1 MNSTDPLT
9 AEPDAIPRRSP
20 GAPLRL
26 TDVARAFARYDSPKL
41 IGIGFLAALAARLA
55 VGNWSWR
62 DVLIPM
68 GLIAFEPVTE
78 WVIHVYLLHARP
90 IQIGGR
96 RHDLLAA
103 REQR

>member
-1 MNSTDPLT
+1 MNSIDPLT

-26 TDVARAFARYDSPKL
+26 IDVARAFARYDSPKL

-62 DVLIPM
+62 
-68 GLIAFEPVTE
+68 GLVTPGGLSVWEPLTE

-103 REQR
+103 